1 MSNRYKLR
9 GVSSDKED
17 VHNAI
22 KNQDKGLY
30 PKAFCKILPD
40 LISESE
46 DHALIIHSDGAGT
59 KSSLAYI
66 YWKETGD
73 LSVWKGIA
81 QDSIVMNLDDVACV
95 GAIDNI
101 VLSSTIGRNKNLSL
115 IHI

>member
-40 LISESE
+40 FLSGSN
-46 DHALIIHSDGAGT
+46 DHAL
-59 KSSLAYI
+59 LYI
-66 YWKETGD
+66 LTVPE
-73 LSVWKGIA
+73 LSH
-81 QDSIVMNLDDVACV
+81 L
-95 GAIDNI
+95 
-101 VLSSTIGRNKNLSL
+101 LRTFIGRKLETYL
-115 IHI
+115 YGKELLKTLL